1 MDRQHRVKKKLRP
14 HHFINYARHEP
25 CLSCSVQADQQP
37 AGGRRRLL
45 RKPDGVF
52 RSCFPSRPTRSP
64 LHTHTHTLRA
74 AWQHARSPPFPPPH
88 DATHTRR
95 LHRSPSLTAENAGSA
110 DEDVQRVW
118 RADVLAAGDLWSARL
133 DCTGALLRST
143 WAPALAASSNNS
155 TAECCVCVCARA
167 RGDRWVMCSLYL
179 RSPLLLSLFSF
190 SHAPRP
196 PPLMMNRLS

>member
-1 MDRQHRVKKKLRP
+1 MPFLFCSSRST
-14 HHFINYARHEP
+14 ARRWSQATTTQTRRCVP
-25 CLSCSVQADQQP
+25 LVLSVATYPLP
-37 AGGRRRLL
+37 A
-45 RKPDGVF
+45 P
-52 RSCFPSRPTRSP
+52 
-64 LHTHTHTLRA
+64 HTHTHTPRCLA
-74 AWQHARSPPFPPPH
+74 TCPLPALSPTH

-143 WAPALAASSNNS
+143 CSPALAASSNNS